1 MAAIDDWAD
10 RMASKS
16 AAGQAKS
23 STGKGDLIAQL
34 PGRTEQ
40 MLQLQIKRTSAQ
52 VTNLQNQLK
61 GLKVPKKDSKAYGN
75 YLKQKASLEL
85 RLKKA
90 QAEAK
95 GLNTKLT
102 NYYTSSGQY
111 EKLLSGETR
120 DAFLAVQSLFKTYGL
135 ESLAGKIYEY
145 VKNGYS
151 GDTIS
156 ILLQDTSEYKTR
168 FSGNEART
176 KAGLPVLSPAEYLA
190 TEASYRQIMSS
201 AGLPSGFYDQPG
213 DFAGWIGKNVSP
225 SEIQSRVDLA
235 TQATVLANPDYRRA
249 LNQMGIDDKHLTAY
263 FLDQNKALPALQKA
277 AATAAVGAGALSQGL
292 TFDKAYAEQLALQG
306 ISQEEAQSGYS
317 QIATELNT
325 MRSIGQIYG
334 GGWSQ
339 RESEEALFEG
349 SAEAIQ
355 KKARLLSQER
365 GAFSGSAGGARGGL
379 GQSGGQK

>member
-1 MAAIDDWAD
+1 MATSPGD
-10 RMASKS
+10 
-16 AAGQAKS
+16 AAN
-23 STGKGDLIAQL
+23 AQ
-34 PGRTEQ
+34 TER
-40 MLQLQIKRTSAQ
+40 MLQLQIKQASSQ
-52 VTNLQNQLK
+52 VTTLQGQLK
-61 GLKVPKKDSKAYGN
+61 ALKAPSRDSKAYAG
-75 YLKQKASLEL
+75 YSKRKAQLTASLS
-85 RLKKA
+85 KA
-90 QAEAK
+90 QAGAK
-95 GLNTKLT
+95 NLNAKLS
-102 NYYTSSGQY
+102 NLYTSSGQY
-111 EKLLSGETR
+111 EKLLTGGTR
-120 DAFLAVQSLFKTYGL
+120 DAFLAVQSLFKSYGL

-168 FSGNEART
+168 FSGNEVRQ

-190 TEASYRQIMSS
+190 TEASFKQIMSS

-213 DFAGWIGKNVSP
+213 DFANWIGKNVSP

-249 LNQMGIDDKHLTAY
+249 LNQMGIDDNHLTAY
-263 FLDQNKALPALQKA
+263 FLDQNKALPSLQKA

-292 TFDKAYAEQLALQG
+292 TFDKAYAEQLALKG
-306 ISQEEAQSGYS
+306 ISQEEAASGYS

-349 SAEAIQ
+349 SAEQIQ

-365 GAFSGSAGGARGGL
+365 GAFSGSAGGARSGL
-379 GQSGGQK
+379 GQAGGQK